1 MLSENEG
8 REICMNCGNI
18 QSIPGRSKC
27 DVCGNGDL
35 GIVVTSQIDQDIRDQ
50 MERERMGEIEAD
62 QAIRDEVMMGI
73 DQALRDEVS
82 RLDAIELDKAYYQ
95 SVKDEQAEAEVEAI
109 LFRNWCIENPLP

>member
-8 REICMNCGNI
+8 REYCMNCGNI

-50 MERERMGEIEAD
+50 MQRERMGELEASSEMYAKNS
-62 QAIRDEVMMGI
+62 QE
-73 DQALRDEVS
+73 
-82 RLDAIELDKAYYQ
+82 ELDQ
-95 SVKDEQAEAEVEAI
+95 MMMDE
-109 LFRNWCIENPLP
+109 FFPS

>member
-8 REICMNCGNI
+8 REYCMNCGNI

-73 DQALRDEVS
+73 DQALRGESMSHNEV
-82 RLDAIELDKAYYQ
+82 
-95 SVKDEQAEAEVEAI
+95 VAEVGSSYQRHAAA
-109 LFRNWCIENPLP
+109 F

>member
-8 REICMNCGNI
+8 REYCMNCGNI
-18 QSIPGRSKC
+18 QDLPGRSKC

-50 MERERMGEIEAD
+50 MERERMGEI
-62 QAIRDEVMMGI
+62 
-73 DQALRDEVS
+73 
-82 RLDAIELDKAYYQ
+82 DAIELDKAYYQ
-95 SVKDEQAEAEVEAI
+95 SMKDEQAEAEAEAI